1 MASASARVEAYES
14 RIMAVVDF
22 CPSLAPPGLCSA
34 HVFMLFLF
42 HTCSLVSHTKH
53 IHGAS
58 IYDPAWHVWGGG
70 KTQNGHAHPSGAAR
84 QTCEKGYHSSR

>member
-70 KTQNGHAHPSGAAR
+70 
-84 QTCEKGYHSSR
+84 